1 MLVPISM
8 VPKRGELYS
17 LLLKNVIPLNRKKM
31 GTDFERA
38 PINEIDGRIDE
49 NTLTS
54 NRTARK
60 IFGIHLILN
69 VLELDVQVKVD

>member
-1 MLVPISM
+1 
-8 VPKRGELYS
+8 
-17 LLLKNVIPLNRKKM
+17 M